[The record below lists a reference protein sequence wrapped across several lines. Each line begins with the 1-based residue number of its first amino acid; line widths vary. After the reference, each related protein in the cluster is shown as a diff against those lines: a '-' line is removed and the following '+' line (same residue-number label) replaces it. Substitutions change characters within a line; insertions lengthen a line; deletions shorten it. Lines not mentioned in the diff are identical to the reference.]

1 MVSRGKATL
10 LDFQFSRGLFSLPL
24 SPSLF
29 LLPLSVLWSYCHVC
43 NLVHISVSITLF
55 PPCLLPMPL
64 CVCLSPSP
72 HLCLSVHLSSYMLGA
87 FSASTPMSSS
97 LCVPSTPCSRLSLS
111 ISLPVICCP
120 PHHPLPPSDFL
131 PPIVWGRRASN

>member
-10 LDFQFSRGLFSLPL
+10 LDFQCNGGVFSLPL

-29 LLPLSVLWSYCHVC
+29 LLPLSVLWASCHVC
-43 NLVHISVSITLF
+43 ILVHISVSITLY
-55 PPCLLPMPL
+55 PPCHLPMPL
-64 CVCLSPSP
+64 CVCLSPS
-72 HLCLSVHLSSYMLGA
+72 HTSACLSISLHTCLVLSLHRPPCLRLSVCPQLL
-87 FSASTPMSSS
+87 AS
-97 LCVPSTPCSRLSLS
+97 VSLS

-120 PHHPLPPSDFL
+120 PHHLLPPSDFL